1 MEHDQQGDQHEDA
14 AHEDAAN
21 EDTAPEDTGRAAQQA
36 AERAERHRSGFVTF
50 VGRPNAGKSTL
61 MNALVGEKIAITS
74 SKPQTTRHAIRG
86 VVHRDDAQLVIVDTP
101 GMHKPRT
108 LLGQRLNSVVKT
120 TLGDVDVIC
129 LCIPADEPIGPG
141 DRYIDQQ
148 LEGFPR
154 ARKIA
159 IVTKTDR
166 ASKKAVA
173 AQLLAVS
180 ELREWDAIVPISS
193 VKGSQLDVLV
203 DQLVAL
209 LPVGPPLY
217 EADTTTEE
225 SLSVRLAELIREAA
239 LEGVRDEL
247 PHSIMVTIDDIV
259 PREGRDLTDVYA
271 NLWVERDSQK
281 GIIIG
286 KGGSRLRQVGAD
298 ARAEIERTLGT
309 QVHLDLR
316 VKVAKEWQGDPKQ
329 LGRFGF

>member
-1 MEHDQQGDQHEDA
+1 MMDDTADLDSGSDA
-14 AHEDAAN
+14 AAFDSGAQGQRDAA
-21 EDTAPEDTGRAAQQA
+21 
-36 AERAERHRSGFVTF
+36 HRSGFVTF

-86 VVHRDDAQLVIVDTP
+86 VVHRDDAQVVIVDTP

-108 LLGQRLNSVVKT
+108 LLGKRLNAVVQT

-129 LCIPADEPIGPG
+129 LCVPADEPLGPG
-141 DRYIDQQ
+141 DRFIDQQ

-154 ARKIA
+154 ARKVA
-159 IVTKTDR
+159 VVTKTDA
-166 ASKKAVA
+166 ASKQRVA
-173 AQLLAVS
+173 EQLLAVT
-180 ELREWDAIVPISS
+180 ELREWDAVVPLSS
-193 VKGSQLDVLV
+193 LQGTQLDVLLET
-203 DQLVAL
+203 LVGL
-209 LPVGPPLY
+209 LPQGPPLY
-217 EADTTTEE
+217 EAETTTEE
-225 SLSVRLAELIREAA
+225 PLDIRIAELIREAA

-259 PREGRDLTDVYA
+259 RREDRELTDVYA

-281 GIIIG
+281 GIVIG

-298 ARAEIERTLGT
+298 ARAEIERIVGT

-316 VKVAKEWQGDPKQ
+316 VKIAKEWQGDPKQ

>member
-1 MEHDQQGDQHEDA
+1 MTHDEQH
-14 AHEDAAN
+14 
-21 EDTAPEDTGRAAQQA
+21 EDTGRAAHEA

-154 ARKIA
+154 AHKVA
-159 IVTKTDR
+159 VVTKTDA
-166 ASKKAVA
+166 ASKERVA
-173 AQLLAVS
+173 QQLLEVS
-180 ELREWDAIVPISS
+180 QLREWDAIVPLSS
-193 VKGSQLDVLV
+193 VRGTRLDVLV

-217 EADTTTEE
+217 EGETTTEE
-225 SLSVRLAELIREAA
+225 PLHVRVAELIREAA
-239 LEGVRDEL
+239 LEGVREEL
-247 PHSIMVTIDDIV
+247 PHSIMVTVDDIV
-259 PREGRDLTDVYA
+259 AREGRDLTDVYA

-298 ARAEIERTLGT
+298 ARAEIERVLGT

>member
-1 MEHDQQGDQHEDA
+1 MTHDDQHQDQQ
-14 AHEDAAN
+14 
-21 EDTAPEDTGRAAQQA
+21 PEQVDTGREAQR
-36 AERAERHRSGFVTF
+36 RAGHRSGFVTF

-108 LLGQRLNSVVKT
+108 LLGQRLNSVVKA

-129 LCIPADEPIGPG
+129 LCIPADEAIGTG

-154 ARKIA
+154 AKKIA
-159 IVTKTDR
+159 IVTKTDLG
-166 ASKKAVA
+166 SKQAVA

-180 ELREWDAIVPISS
+180 ELREWDAIVPLSS
-193 VKGSQLDVLV
+193 VKGTQLDVLV
-203 DQLVAL
+203 DQLIAL

-217 EADTTTEE
+217 EAETTTEE
-225 SLSVRLAELIREAA
+225 PVMVRIAELVREAA

-298 ARAEIERTLGT
+298 ARAEIERVLGT

>member
-1 MEHDQQGDQHEDA
+1 MDDTADPGFDSGAQGQRDA
-14 AHEDAAN
+14 A
-21 EDTAPEDTGRAAQQA
+21 
-36 AERAERHRSGFVTF
+36 HRSGFVTF

-61 MNALVGEKIAITS
+61 MNAIVGEKIAITS

-108 LLGQRLNSVVKT
+108 LLGKRLNAVVQT

-129 LCIPADEPIGPG
+129 LCVPANEPLGPG
-141 DRYIDQQ
+141 DRFIDQQ

-154 ARKIA
+154 AKKVA
-159 IVTKTDR
+159 VVTKTDA
-166 ASKKAVA
+166 ASTQRVA
-173 AQLLAVS
+173 EQLLAVT
-180 ELREWDAIVPISS
+180 ELREWDAVVPLSS
-193 VKGSQLDVLV
+193 LQGTQLDVLV
-203 DQLVAL
+203 DTLVGL
-209 LPVGPPLY
+209 LPQGPPLY
-217 EADTTTEE
+217 EAETTTEE
-225 SLSVRLAELIREAA
+225 PLDIRIAELIREAA

-259 PREGRDLTDVYA
+259 RREDRELTDVYA

-281 GIIIG
+281 GIVIG

-298 ARAEIERTLGT
+298 ARAEIERIVGT

-316 VKVAKEWQGDPKQ
+316 VKIAKEWQGDPKQ

>member
-1 MEHDQQGDQHEDA
+1 MDDTADLDSGSDA
-14 AHEDAAN
+14 AAFDSGAQGQRDAA
-21 EDTAPEDTGRAAQQA
+21 
-36 AERAERHRSGFVTF
+36 HRSGFVTF

-86 VVHRDDAQLVIVDTP
+86 VVHRDDAQVVIVDTP

-108 LLGQRLNSVVKT
+108 LLGKRLNAVVQT

-129 LCIPADEPIGPG
+129 LCVPADEPLGPG
-141 DRYIDQQ
+141 DRFIDQQ

-154 ARKIA
+154 AKKVA
-159 IVTKTDR
+159 VVTKTDA
-166 ASKKAVA
+166 ASKQRVA
-173 AQLLAVS
+173 EQLLEVN
-180 ELREWDAIVPISS
+180 ELREWDAVVPLSS
-193 VKGSQLDVLV
+193 LQGTQLDVLL
-203 DQLVAL
+203 DTLVGL
-209 LPVGPPLY
+209 LPQGPPLY
-217 EADTTTEE
+217 EAETTTEE
-225 SLSVRLAELIREAA
+225 PLHIRIAELIREAA

-259 PREGRDLTDVYA
+259 RREDRELTDVYA

-281 GIIIG
+281 GIVIG

-298 ARAEIERTLGT
+298 ARAEIERIVGT

-316 VKVAKEWQGDPKQ
+316 VKIAKEWQGDPKQ

>member
-1 MEHDQQGDQHEDA
+1 MTTDR
-14 AHEDAAN
+14 
-21 EDTAPEDTGRAAQQA
+21 TPEAGV
-36 AERAERHRSGFVTF
+36 HRSGFVTF

-86 VVHRDDAQLVIVDTP
+86 VVHRADAQLVIVDTP

-108 LLGQRLNSVVKT
+108 LLGKRLNAVVQT

-129 LCIPADEPIGPG
+129 LCVPADEPLGPG
-141 DRYIDQQ
+141 DRFIDQQ

-154 ARKIA
+154 ARKVA
-159 IVTKTDR
+159 VVTKTDA
-166 ASKKAVA
+166 ASKERVA
-173 AQLLAVS
+173 QQLLAVA
-180 ELREWDAIVPISS
+180 ELREWDAVVPLSS
-193 VKGSQLDVLV
+193 VRGTQLDVLL
-203 DQLVAL
+203 DTLVGL
-209 LPVGPPLY
+209 LPEGPPLY
-217 EADTTTEE
+217 EAETLTEE
-225 SLSVRLAELIREAA
+225 PLDIRIAELIREAA

-259 PREGRDLTDVYA
+259 RREDRELTDVYA

-281 GIIIG
+281 GIVIG

-298 ARAEIERTLGT
+298 ARAEIERIVGT

-316 VKVAKEWQGDPKQ
+316 VKIAKEWQGDPKQ

>member
-1 MEHDQQGDQHEDA
+1 MSE
-14 AHEDAAN
+14 
-21 EDTAPEDTGRAAQQA
+21 
-36 AERAERHRSGFVTF
+36 HRSGFVTF

-108 LLGQRLNSVVKT
+108 LLGKRLNAVVQT

-129 LCIPADEPIGPG
+129 LCVPADEPLGPG

-154 ARKIA
+154 ARKVA
-159 IVTKTDR
+159 VVTKTDA
-166 ASKKAVA
+166 ASKERVA
-173 AQLLAVS
+173 QQLLAVS
-180 ELREWDAIVPISS
+180 ELREWDAIVPLSS
-193 VKGSQLDVLV
+193 IEGHQLDVLV
-203 DQLVAL
+203 DALVAL
-209 LPVGPPLY
+209 LPEGPPLY
-217 EADTTTEE
+217 EAETTTEE
-225 SLSVRLAELIREAA
+225 PLSVRIAELIREAA

-247 PHSIMVTIDDIV
+247 PHSIMVTLDDIV
-259 PREGRDLTDVYA
+259 RREDRELTDVYA

-298 ARAEIERTLGT
+298 ARGEIERIVGT

>member
-1 MEHDQQGDQHEDA
+1 MSEQQ
-14 AHEDAAN
+14 
-21 EDTAPEDTGRAAQQA
+21 
-36 AERAERHRSGFVTF
+36 HRSGFVTF

-108 LLGQRLNSVVKT
+108 LLGKRLNAVVQT

-141 DRYIDQQ
+141 DRFIDQQ

-154 ARKIA
+154 ARKVA
-159 IVTKTDR
+159 VVTKTDA
-166 ASKKAVA
+166 ASKQRVA
-173 AQLLAVS
+173 EQLLAVTG
-180 ELREWDAIVPISS
+180 LREWDAVVPLSS
-193 VKGSQLDVLV
+193 LRGTQLDVLV

-209 LPVGPPLY
+209 LPEGEPLY
-217 EADTTTEE
+217 EAATTTEE
-225 SLSVRLAELIREAA
+225 PLSVRIAELVREAA

-247 PHSIMVTIDDIV
+247 PHSIMVTVDDIV
-259 PREGRDLTDVYA
+259 EREDRELVDVYA

-286 KGGSRLRQVGAD
+286 HRGSRLREVGAD
-298 ARAEIERTLGT
+298 ARAEIERLVGK

>member
-1 MEHDQQGDQHEDA
+1 MSE
-14 AHEDAAN
+14 
-21 EDTAPEDTGRAAQQA
+21 
-36 AERAERHRSGFVTF
+36 HRSGFVTF

-108 LLGQRLNSVVKT
+108 LLGKRLNAVVQT

-129 LCIPADEPIGPG
+129 LCVPADEPLGPG

-154 ARKIA
+154 AKKVA
-159 IVTKTDR
+159 VVTKTDA
-166 ASKKAVA
+166 ASKERVA
-173 AQLLAVS
+173 QQLLAVS
-180 ELREWDAIVPISS
+180 ELREWDAIVPLSS
-193 VKGSQLDVLV
+193 VAGHQLDVLV
-203 DQLVAL
+203 DALVEL
-209 LPVGPPLY
+209 LPEGPPLY
-217 EADTTTEE
+217 EAETTTEE
-225 SLSVRLAELIREAA
+225 PLSVRIAELIREAA

-247 PHSIMVTIDDIV
+247 PHSIMVTLDDV
-259 PREGRDLTDVYA
+259 VRREDRELTDVYA

-298 ARAEIERTLGT
+298 ARREIERIVGT

>member
-1 MEHDQQGDQHEDA
+1 MTE
-14 AHEDAAN
+14 
-21 EDTAPEDTGRAAQQA
+21 
-36 AERAERHRSGFVTF
+36 HRSGFVTF

-108 LLGQRLNSVVKT
+108 LLGKRLNAVVQT

-129 LCIPADEPIGPG
+129 LCVPADEPLGPG
-141 DRYIDQQ
+141 DRFIDQQ

-154 ARKIA
+154 AKKVA
-159 IVTKTDR
+159 VVTKTDA
-166 ASKKAVA
+166 ASKERVA
-173 AQLLAVS
+173 QQLLAVS
-180 ELREWDAIVPISS
+180 ELREWDAIVPLSS
-193 VKGSQLDVLV
+193 VAGHQLDVLV
-203 DQLVAL
+203 DALVEL
-209 LPVGPPLY
+209 LPEGPPLY
-217 EADTTTEE
+217 EAETTTEE
-225 SLSVRLAELIREAA
+225 PLSVRIAELVREAA

-259 PREGRDLTDVYA
+259 RREDRDLTDVYA

-298 ARAEIERTLGT
+298 ARREIERVVGT

>member
-1 MEHDQQGDQHEDA
+1 MT
-14 AHEDAAN
+14 
-21 EDTAPEDTGRAAQQA
+21 DTTQ
-36 AERAERHRSGFVTF
+36 HRSGFVTF

-108 LLGQRLNSVVKT
+108 LLGKRLNAVVQT

-129 LCIPADEPIGPG
+129 LCVPADEPLGPG
-141 DRYIDQQ
+141 DRFIDQQ

-154 ARKIA
+154 AKKVA
-159 IVTKTDR
+159 VVTKTDA
-166 ASKKAVA
+166 ASKERVA
-173 AQLLAVS
+173 QQLLAVS
-180 ELREWDAIVPISS
+180 ELRDWDAVVPLSS
-193 VKGSQLDVLV
+193 IAGTQLDVLV
-203 DQLVAL
+203 DALVGL
-209 LPVGPPLY
+209 LPEGPPLY
-217 EADTTTEE
+217 EAETTTEE
-225 SLSVRLAELIREAA
+225 PLSVRIAELVREAA

-259 PREGRDLTDVYA
+259 RREDRDLTDVYA

-286 KGGSRLRQVGAD
+286 RGGSRLRQVGAD
-298 ARAEIERTLGT
+298 ARAEIERIVGT